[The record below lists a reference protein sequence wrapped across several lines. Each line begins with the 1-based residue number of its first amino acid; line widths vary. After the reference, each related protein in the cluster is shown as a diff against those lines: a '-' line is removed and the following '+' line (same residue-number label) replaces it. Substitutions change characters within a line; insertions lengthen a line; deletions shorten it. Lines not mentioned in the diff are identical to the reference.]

1 MGAGSG
7 TVPGLPGG
15 RKFSSR
21 RFGELGAG
29 FSRGSDFP
37 VPPQKIPAVGAWP
50 RHALFPSAQVS
61 QQMGAII
68 GPAQAPRPCQL
79 PGSAAGEQ
87 PRHCSVLCKSTRARR
102 ARGRCQGRASP
113 QKNGRDPARHRCQP
127 QTGHVASAGGSFH
140 AHLVPNSSPKT
151 CDPLAGVPRGMPV
164 SPGMEWGPQGAR

>member
-1 MGAGSG
+1 MGAGTG

-50 RHALFPSAQVS
+50 RHALFPSVQVS

-113 QKNGRDPARHRCQP
+113 QKKTAATPRGTA
-127 QTGHVASAGGSFH
+127 A
-140 AHLVPNSSPKT
+140 SPKLGT
-151 CDPLAGVPRGMPV
+151 WQAQGALSTLIWSPISPQKCVSPALTRWRV
-164 SPGMEWGPQGAR
+164 SPGMEWGLHGVR